1 LALALAACGRDA
13 REAVTYTRDV
23 APILFSRCASCHRP
37 GQSVPF
43 TLLNYEDARARASDI
58 ARVTQS
64 RRMPPWLPDPGE
76 PPFIGERR
84 LSTSEIDTLKR
95 WADEGAP
102 EGERAD
108 LPATPS
114 WPSGWAFGTP
124 DLVVTLPAPY
134 LLRPGQHDI
143 YRNVIMPAVA
153 DRTRFVRAVEFNPGT
168 TVVHH
173 AVMRIDRTG
182 TSRRLDAEDSEPGF
196 DGMVAAEVQDPDGH
210 FIGWAPGRGPIVAPD
225 RMPWRLDAGSD
236 LVVEL
241 HLMPGTV
248 PTEVR
253 PTVAL
258 YFTDT
263 PPSEHPVMLIMG
275 SKSINI
281 APGDAQYWIEDR
293 YQLPVPVD
301 VLSLYPHAHYLGRQM
316 LVQAKLPDA
325 IVRTLLRIPQWNFGW
340 QQDYRFT
347 TPVSLP
353 QGTTIVMRYSYD
365 NSDGNRANPHRPIRR
380 VTWGPRSS
388 DEMGTL
394 GIQVLSRSAADGAR
408 LVDSFARHAAETDLA
423 GAEVLLRVDPDN
435 AGNETLV
442 GSSYVRIGRYTEAIS
457 HLERA
462 LRLDP
467 RSATAENFLGGA
479 LLAMGR
485 VSEAGSHFR
494 RAIELAPRDAQL
506 RFNLAR
512 AHEAQ
517 GDTGRAIQAL
527 RAAVRIDPNVAEVQQ
542 QLGVLLYERKDVV
555 EAITHLTEAA
565 RLAPSS
571 PVAHAALG
579 GALAQAG
586 RISEARN
593 HLQQALALDP
603 SNAAALE
610 NLQRLER
617 R

>member
-1 LALALAACGRDA
+1 
-13 REAVTYTRDV
+13 
-23 APILFSRCASCHRP
+23 
-37 GQSVPF
+37 VPF
-43 TLLNYEDARARASDI
+43 VLLNYENARARASDI
-58 ARVTQS
+58 ARVVQS

-76 PPFIGERR
+76 PPFLGERR
-84 LSTSEIDTLKR
+84 LSNSEIDTLKR
-95 WADEGAP
+95 WADAGAP

-108 LPATPS
+108 LPTSPT
-114 WPSGWAFGTP
+114 WPSGWALGKP
-124 DLVVTLPAPY
+124 DLVVTLSAPY
-134 LLRPGQHDI
+134 LLRPGQHDT
-143 YRNVIMPAVA
+143 YRNVIMPAVVA
-153 DRTRFVRAVEFNPGT
+153 RTRFVRAVEFNPGT

-196 DGMVAAEVQDPDGH
+196 DGMVAADVQDPDGH

-225 RMPWRLDAGSD
+225 RMPWRLDAGAD

-241 HLMPGTV
+241 HLMPGSA
-248 PTEVR
+248 PMEVR

-275 SKSINI
+275 SKSIDI
-281 APGDAQYWIEDR
+281 APGNADYWIEDR

-301 VLSLYPHAHYLGRQM
+301 VLSVYPHAHYLGRQM
-316 LVQAKLPDA
+316 LVQANLPNA
-325 IVRTLLRIPQWNFGW
+325 TVRTLLRISQWNFGW

-365 NSDGNRANPHRPIRR
+365 NSDGNRANPHRPLRR
-380 VTWGPRSS
+380 VTWGPQSS

-394 GIQVLSRSAADGAR
+394 GLQVLPRSAADGAQ
-408 LVDSFARHAAETDLA
+408 LVASFARHAAEADVA

-442 GSSYVRIGRYTEAIS
+442 GSSYVRVGRYAEAIS

-462 LRLDP
+462 LHLDP

-479 LLAMGR
+479 LLVTGR
-485 VSEAGSHFR
+485 ASEAVAHFR
-494 RAIELAPRDAQL
+494 RATELAPRDAHL

-527 RAAVRIDPNVAEVQQ
+527 RDAVRIDPNVAEAQQ
-542 QLGVLLYERKDVV
+542 QLGVLLFERNEVV

-571 PVAHAALG
+571 AVAHAALG

-586 RISEARN
+586 RVSDARS

-610 NLQRLER
+610 NLHRLER